1 MRTKDFIN
9 TILVGCMFV
18 ACSQDD
24 SSVSIDNSMA
34 TSHRISVEQ
43 AKLNAIDFASK
54 VNSKTRS
61 GRVFEVDNVQ
71 AISLPASSTRSTS
84 DSINLDTMLYIVNF
98 ADSAGFVI
106 AGTDDRENSIY
117 AYIEEGNYS
126 WEDFDTHNSGFAA
139 FLYALLESKSYKG
152 KSYFEEHQNE
162 YEGHGGG
169 GGGNY
174 KPSKFE
180 VMSPLLVTKWSQR
193 DPFNTYCPNGITGCA
208 VTAVSQICSFL
219 EKPINVQ
226 WSYNNTNGSATM
238 NWGMIK
244 TECIGTGGT
253 PTNSAIQVAHLM
265 RSLGLAFGA
274 EYESGGTGVDS
285 DDAIE
290 YMQNVGYNVS
300 DLDDYDVNNVV
311 NNLKC
316 GNKIVYMNGYARY
329 YHVGFFIRKYVD
341 GHAWVVDGYIDEV
354 KNNKQSYY
362 LHCNWGWGGTKNGYF
377 LNNVFNAEQNPPYND
392 NAQTRG
398 NYQYNL
404 ETAIFTKQ

>member
-84 DSINLDTMLYIVNF
+84 DSINLDTLLYIVNF

-126 WEDFDTHNSGFAA
+126 WGDSDTHNSGFAA
-139 FLYALLESKSYKG
+139 FLYALLESKSYDGKG
-152 KSYFEEHQNE
+152 NFEEHQNE

-169 GGGNY
+169 GG

-180 VMSPLLVTKWSQR
+180 VMSPLLVTKWSQEN
-193 DPFNTYCPNGITGCA
+193 PYNTYCPNGITGCVA
-208 VTAVSQICSFL
+208 TAVSQICSFL
-219 EKPINVQ
+219 EEPRIIQ
-226 WSYNNTNGSATM
+226 WNYNNEIGSV
-238 NWGMIK
+238 NLDWSKIK
-244 TECIGTGGT
+244 SECKSTGKPST
-253 PTNSAIQVAHLM
+253 TANQIARLM
-265 RSLGLAFGA
+265 RHWGDRFNANYGA
-274 EYESGGTGVDS
+274 NSTEIDS
-285 DDAIE
+285 DDAIDT
-290 YMQNVGYNVS
+290 MQGLEFNVT

-311 NNLKC
+311 KSLKK
-316 GNKIVYMNGYARY
+316 GNKIVYMRGNGRY
-329 YHVGFFIRKYVD
+329 YHVGLVFRKYVD

-354 KNNKQSYY
+354 KQNKQSYY
-362 LHCNWGWGGTKNGYF
+362 LHCNWGWGGYRNGYF
-377 LNNVFNAEQNPPYND
+377 LNNAFNAEQNPPYND
-392 NAQTRG
+392 NAKTRSS
-398 NYQYNL
+398 NFRYNL
-404 ETAIFTKQ
+404 ETAIFTK

>member
-71 AISLPASSTRSTS
+71 AISLSASSTRSIS

-126 WEDFDTHNSGFAA
+126 WGDSDTHNSGFAA
-139 FLYALLESKSYKG
+139 FLYALLESKSYNDKG
-152 KSYFEEHQNE
+152 NFEEHQDE
-162 YEGHGGG
+162 YEGHGG

-180 VMSPLLVTKWSQR
+180 VMSPLLVTKWSQKK
-193 DPFNTYCPNGITGCA
+193 PYNTYTPNEYTGCV
-208 VTAVSQICSFL
+208 VTAISQICSFL
-219 EKPINVQ
+219 EAPVNVQ
-226 WSYNNTNGSATM
+226 WSYKNTNGSATM
-238 NWGMIK
+238 NWGKIK
-244 TECIGTGGT
+244 TECITNGGT
-253 PTNSAIQVAHLM
+253 PTSTANQVAHLM

-274 EYESGGTGVDS
+274 EYESGETGVDS

-290 YMQNVGYNVS
+290 YMQNVGHLVS
-300 DLDDYDVNNVV
+300 DLDDYDVNCVV
-311 NNLKC
+311 NNLKS
-316 GNKIVYMNGYARY
+316 GNKIVYMRGNARY
-329 YHVGFFIRKYVD
+329 YHVGFVFRKYVD
-341 GHAWVVDGYIDEV
+341 GHAWVVDGYINEV

-392 NAQTRG
+392 NAKTRSN